1 MNAKE
6 ISSTECIAIFFRLL
20 NASDDVNCRTVSV
33 PSRQPPKRSTPDYLW
48 ATEYG
53 PCSDPAFKI
62 ILILAQLDLTVHFA
76 NPSQS
81 HSA

>member
-33 PSRQPPKRSTPDYLW
+33 PSRH
-48 ATEYG
+48 TET
-53 PCSDPAFKI
+53 
-62 ILILAQLDLTVHFA
+62 LDARLLMGD
-76 NPSQS
+76 
-81 HSA
+81 

>member
-33 PSRQPPKRSTPDYLW
+33 PGRQPLKGRRQIT
-48 ATEYG
+48 YG
-53 PCSDPAFKI
+53 R
-62 ILILAQLDLTVHFA
+62 LNMDL
-76 NPSQS
+76 
-81 HSA
+81 SAIRLFN